1 MSMLKLLEQRQ
12 VEAKYNLSKDEI
24 KTLAGSYSAD
34 FAATVMVERGHT
46 NDEIK
51 EATGINGCRLS
62 WIRVQYKEPHPKA
75 DLEFAYR
82 EINKDFV
89 RVVTAEQEL
98 FCKLFRCGHYHPRY
112 EPVLKMEKIK

>member
-1 MSMLKLLEQRQ
+1 MLKLLEQRQ

-51 EATGINGCRLS
+51 EATGINGFRLS

-112 EPVLKMEKIK
+112 EPVLPLLLPVK